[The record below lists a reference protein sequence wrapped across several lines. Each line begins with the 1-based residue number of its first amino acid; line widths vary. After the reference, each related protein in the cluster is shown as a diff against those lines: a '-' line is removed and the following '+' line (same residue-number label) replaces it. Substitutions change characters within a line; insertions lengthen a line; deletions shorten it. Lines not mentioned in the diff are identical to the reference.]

1 MDVGTFLCNYVYIAA
16 CHLHQIYDFISLR
29 NRRKKSFDREG
40 TLKFHYKFFFV
51 VCIYV
56 NIFAKANTNNMNIA
70 VGR

>member
-1 MDVGTFLCNYVYIAA
+1 MLEHFCVITFTL
-16 CHLHQIYDFISLR
+16 LHVTCTKFTISYLWGIE
-29 NRRKKSFDREG
+29 KKSFDREG

-51 VCIYV
+51 VCMYV